1 MILLVFH
8 YQNGVYMRGIKHL
21 FLLTTDTEG
30 NPSHALGTDK
40 YLRMDMRWT
49 LNTALDFAKEFL
61 KRRNNFQNVYV
72 GFELFTCEEIRDCK
86 EGKGVYWFIDKE
98 LIQEQNTMNKISSK
112 SSNPTV
118 ETAVE
123 TKEEIPISSNE
134 EFINQLKKRKFTVSE
149 LMIVNK
155 IVQDLIQNGVIVL
168 EQDLF

>member
-1 MILLVFH
+1 
-8 YQNGVYMRGIKHL
+8 MRGIKHL
-21 FLLTTDTEG
+21 FLLTTDTKG

-72 GFELFTCEEIRDCK
+72 GFELFTCGEIRDCK
-86 EGKGVYWFIDKE
+86 EGNGVYWFVDKE
-98 LIQEQNTMNKISSK
+98 LLEQQNTMNKISSK
-112 SSNPTV
+112 STV
-118 ETAVE
+118 ETVVE
-123 TKEEIPISSNE
+123 TKEEVVTNCSNE

>member
-1 MILLVFH
+1 MLVFH
-8 YQNGVYMRGIKHL
+8 YKNGVYMRGIKHL
-21 FLLTTDTEG
+21 FLLTTDTKG

-72 GFELFTCEEIRDCK
+72 GFELFTCEEMRDCK
-86 EGKGVYWFIDKE
+86 EGNGVYWFVDKE
-98 LIQEQNTMNKISSK
+98 LLEQQNTMNKISKPSEPK
-112 SSNPTV
+112 V
-118 ETAVE
+118 ETVVE
-123 TKEEIPISSNE
+123 EVGVLNCSNE